1 MIASDRQDRAEKP
14 QDDHR
19 THRVHLLFP
28 AMVRTAFREIVG
40 VHPVRGPPDDLIGR
54 TYLIFL
60 AQ

>member
-19 THRVHLLFP
+19 TQRVHLLFP

-40 VHPVRGPPDDLIGR
+40 VHPVRGPPGDPIGR
-54 TYLIFL
+54 TT
-60 AQ
+60 